1 MPRRFR
7 PTVAMRLIASLSAT
21 ALLSAALAMVLHDRT
36 LEADLE
42 SAAQHRLERAAHA
55 ANRLAEDHLAALSE
69 RYRAISATPQL
80 RASLEV
86 GHAPTLSFYAESLRA
101 REGPALLAFLD
112 RRDERIALSGR
123 EDLADAAEEIAHAS
137 LVAVGREIYAVVSA
151 DLATSA
157 GRVGRMVAAE
167 RVSED
172 TLRRWSELCGASV
185 GLAPPGAGDPEALVR
200 PARSLGALDLVVA
213 ASLADE
219 SAALT
224 RSRAS
229 LVASGSI
236 AVALSL
242 VACVLLARGF
252 VRPILAIR
260 HAAERIRQGDLDVRL
275 GSDRQDEIG
284 DVARA
289 FDLMLDGWVVSR
301 RDLERNLA
309 ELGRSQ
315 NHLARAQELARLG
328 SFELEFEKGRPT
340 LLRGSEQ
347 LRQLFQLAPGDAPI
361 EPMRL
366 VDAVHPDDRDGVV
379 EAVRAALASHTALRI
394 DMRLRLPDGS
404 ERIVHAEAEP
414 GRDDGGGV
422 IRLEGTVQD
431 VTDRR
436 RAEQQIRYLAHHDAL
451 TGLGNRLLFSE
462 RLGLAVNQARRR
474 DARVGVLLVDLDHFK
489 RINDTLGPTIG
500 DKVLC
505 AVADRLVA
513 SLRDTDLVS
522 RGIGTETAISRLA
535 GDEFTLLLN
544 DISDLKSLAL
554 VASRVLH
561 ALSQPLGIEGH
572 EIVVSASIGIA
583 AWPSDG
589 ADLDALLTNAGSA
602 MDHAKQRGGN
612 RYEFFAESMRQVGSE
627 LLETE
632 SRIRRALARGEFEMH
647 YQPVV
652 SLRDG
657 RVTGFEALM
666 RWRQPGAGLLLPGSF
681 IPVAEHCGLILS
693 LGEFAVDSACRQ
705 LAAWQQ
711 VLPKHEVPRVAVNL
725 SPHQFKT
732 GRLVHDVARAVETTG
747 ARPELL
753 EIEITESAV
762 LYDEANVTSD
772 LERLRQM
779 GISISLDDFG
789 TGQSSLSHL
798 RRLPVDTLKVDMS
811 FVRSI
816 EHSPQDARLTAAIVG
831 LGRARGLRVVAEG
844 VETEAQRSL
853 LASWDCHEIQG
864 FLISPALPAD
874 EAILLA
880 RMTRSDA

>member
-1 MPRRFR
+1 
-7 PTVAMRLIASLSAT
+7 
-21 ALLSAALAMVLHDRT
+21 MVLHDRT

-42 SAAQHRLERAAHA
+42 SAAQHRLEGAANA
-55 ANRLAEDHLAALSE
+55 ANRLAEDHLAALGE
-69 RYRAISATPQL
+69 RYRAISGTPQL

-86 GHAPTLSFYAESLRA
+86 GHAPTLTFYAESLRE
-101 REGPALLAFLD
+101 REGPALVAFFD
-112 RRDERIALSGR
+112 RRGEPIAMAGR
-123 EDLADAAEEIAHAS
+123 QDLLDAARAVAHSS
-137 LVAVGREIYAVVSA
+137 LIAVGSEAYAVVSA
-151 DLATSA
+151 DLSTSA

-167 RVSED
+167 RIAGD

-185 GLAPPGAGDPEALVR
+185 GLAAPGARELDALVR
-200 PARSLGALDLVVA
+200 PARALGALDLVVA

-219 SAALT
+219 SAALA

-229 LVASGSI
+229 LVASGSLAI
-236 AVALSL
+236 ALSL

-252 VRPILAIR
+252 VRPIVAIQ
-260 HAAERIRQGDLDVRL
+260 HAAERIRQGDLDVHL
-275 GSDRQDEIG
+275 GSERQDEIG

-301 RDLERNLA
+301 REIERNLA
-309 ELGRSQ
+309 ELERSQ
-315 NHLARAQELARLG
+315 KHLARAQELARLG

-340 LLRGSEQ
+340 FLRGSDQ
-347 LRQLFQLAPGDAPI
+347 LRKLFQLAPGDAPI
-361 EPMRL
+361 EPQAL
-366 VDAVHPDDRDGVV
+366 LDAVHPDDRDALV
-379 EAVRAALASHTALRI
+379 AALRAVLADGAGLRSDI
-394 DMRLRLPDGS
+394 RLLLPDGS
-404 ERIVHAEAEP
+404 ERIVRAEAQP
-414 GRDDGGGV
+414 RRDAGV
-422 IRLEGTVQD
+422 VRLEGTVQD

-436 RAEQQIRYLAHHDAL
+436 RAEQQIRYLAHHDTL

-462 RLGLAVNQARRR
+462 RLGLAVAQARRR
-474 DARVGVLLVDLDHFK
+474 SERVGVLLLDLDHFK

-522 RGIGTETAISRLA
+522 RDLGSDTAISRLA

-544 DISDLKSLAL
+544 DIGDLKSLAL
-554 VASRVLH
+554 VAGRVLQ
-561 ALSQPLGIEGH
+561 ALSQPLEIEGH
-572 EIVVSASIGIA
+572 EIVLSASIGIA

-589 ADLDALLTNAGSA
+589 EDLDALLTNAGSA

-612 RYEFFAESMRQVGSE
+612 RYEFYDESMRQVGSE
-627 LLETE
+627 LLEIE

-657 RVTGFEALM
+657 RITGFEALM
-666 RWRQPGAGLLLPGSF
+666 RWRQPGAGVLLPGAF
-681 IPVAEHCGLILS
+681 IPVAETCGLILS
-693 LGEFAVDSACRQ
+693 LGAFAVESACRQ
-705 LAAWQQ
+705 LAAWQHA
-711 VLPKHEVPRVAVNL
+711 LPRNAVPRVAVNL
-725 SPHQFKT
+725 SPRQFKT
-732 GRLVHDVARAVETTG
+732 GRLVHDVTRALEVTG

-762 LYDEANVTSD
+762 LHDEKGVIRD
-772 LERLRQM
+772 LERLREM
-779 GISISLDDFG
+779 GMSISLDDFG
-789 TGQSSLSHL
+789 TGQSSLSYL

-811 FVRSI
+811 FVRNI
-816 EHSPQDARLTAAIVG
+816 EHSPQEARLTAAIVS

-853 LASWDCHEIQG
+853 LASWDCDEIQG
-864 FLISPALPAD
+864 FLISPALPPD

-880 RMTRSDA
+880 GMSRSDA